1 MLIFVS
7 ISSARIKDSYFFI
20 VLLVCV
26 LLYEIHVFLEKIVSE
41 ILSHAD
47 SFLLVVASSFDQM
60 CETAEF
66 TKSFFSNDPYS
77 TGERKDCCQFNA
89 SPSAGK

>member
-1 MLIFVS
+1 MS
-7 ISSARIKDSYFFI
+7 NSSARIKDSHFFI
-20 VLLVCV
+20 VLVVCV

-41 ILSHAD
+41 ILCLMRILV
-47 SFLLVVASSFDQM
+47 LLVAASSFDQM

-77 TGERKDCCQFNA
+77 TGERKDCCQFNS
-89 SPSAGK
+89 SPSGGK